1 MSKHINGDIK
11 SVHDRKSVETNTQF
25 LLDFFFYT
33 AVRACMLH
41 EQFDILSLFEN
52 ANKVSTYKFSSP
64 FRVFFDWKQIFY
76 IFFHVIM
83 NVYTFNIQ
91 YREQSINLQEEYS
104 KEITILFFMNFLSKL
119 NYNLRHLRS
128 FLLTFSITL

>member
-33 AVRACMLH
+33 AVRACMQH

-52 ANKVSTYKFSSP
+52 ANKLSTYKFSS
-64 FRVFFDWKQIFY
+64 
-76 IFFHVIM
+76 
-83 NVYTFNIQ
+83 
-91 YREQSINLQEEYS
+91 SLS
-104 KEITILFFMNFLSKL
+104 CFL
-119 NYNLRHLRS
+119 
-128 FLLTFSITL
+128 